1 MWPNSM
7 SEKAIV
13 LMSGGLD
20 STTCLYWA
28 KDRFDEVYA
37 ITFNYFHRIDGEK
50 IATRNIT
57 RLLGVRLIEVQL
69 PFIKEQ
75 SEYSN
80 VAERFACQ
88 PANSYIPLRNLIFY
102 SISGYFAQLNNIQNI
117 VGGHNAGDGKI
128 FKDATGSYFSRMNEL
143 IKQGLLSSAECN
155 ILLPLKRKSK
165 VDVIRLGLKLRIPLG
180 LTWSCHRAGTVH
192 CGNCYAC
199 QQRLDALKILGRS
212 DSIDYEDNIN
222 TFDKP

>member
-1 MWPNSM
+1 M

-28 KDRFDEVYA
+28 KNKYDEVYA
-37 ITFNYFHRIDGEK
+37 ITFNYFHRINGEK
-50 IATRNIT
+50 IATRKIT

-80 VAERFACQ
+80 FEERSADQ
-88 PANSYIPLRNLIFY
+88 PAHSYIPLRNLIFY
-102 SISGYFAQLNNIQNI
+102 SISGYFAQVNKIQNI

-128 FKDATGSYFSRMNEL
+128 FKDATGSYFKRMNQL
-143 IKQGLLSSAECN
+143 IKQGLLDSADCN
-155 ILLPLKRKSK
+155 ILLPLKEKSR
-165 VDVIRLGLKLRIPLG
+165 VDVIRLGLKLRIPFG
-180 LTWSCHRAGTVH
+180 LTWSCHRAGRVH

-199 QQRLDALKILGRS
+199 KQRLDAFKILRRS
-212 DSIDYEDNIN
+212 DSIDYEGNVN
-222 TFDKP
+222 MFNKS